1 MRVAHSAV
9 AHAATADG
17 MGLGMGYG
25 MGLGYGIG
33 LVIHIHIHIHIHAAV
48 VDQVVQAAVLDDR
61 ADVIT
66 EVALS
71 SSFADCE
78 VVRERPG
85 G

>member
-1 MRVAHSAV
+1 VRVAHSAV
-9 AHAATADG
+9 ARAATADG
-17 MGLGMGYG
+17 MGLGMRLG
-25 MGLGYGIG
+25 MGYGIG
-33 LVIHIHIHIHIHAAV
+33 LVIHIHIQAAV